1 LKYGLLTI
9 PQPTTPTPTG
19 FKEAPFLQRGQVDDS
34 RPDDGSRIILNVN
47 PLRVIQVGLG
57 PHGRGW
63 ATRVIPDVVEVDLVA
78 YVDTDPNALDLLRQ
92 EARVPADRCFESLTA
107 AIAATQPQAMLITT
121 ALPGHAPVIR
131 AALESG
137 LHVLVEKPFAPSLG
151 VARQLVDMAE
161 AKGLVLMVSQNYRF
175 FPAPRA
181 IASLVQEAA
190 LGKLFEVSIDFRHY
204 SPGLGRHQIEEQPLL
219 VDMSIHHFDLL
230 RLILNGEPERIY
242 CEAWNPEW
250 TTFTGP
256 SVATAA
262 IVFPGGV
269 VVSYRGSWVST
280 GPPTPWAGDWRLEF
294 ENGEVLWTSRDDNME
309 HDRVVVRPRDGE
321 ARTLTLPAMPRT
333 GPSGTLTEFVDAIQT
348 GREPE
353 TSGRNNLGTIALMA
367 AAVESATRREPVAIS
382 RSGEALAI

>member
-1 LKYGLLTI
+1 MNS
-9 PQPTTPTPTG
+9 
-19 FKEAPFLQRGQVDDS
+19 V
-34 RPDDGSRIILNVN
+34 
-47 PLRVIQVGLG
+47 RVIQVGLG

-63 ATRVIPDVVEVDLVA
+63 ARQVIPDIKEVDLVA

-92 EARVPADRCFESLTA
+92 EAKVPADRCFESLTD
-107 AIAATQPQAMLITT
+107 AIAATRAQAMLITT

-131 AALESG
+131 AALDAG

-151 VARQLVDMAE
+151 VAKQLVDMAA
-161 AKGLVLMVSQNYRF
+161 AKNLVLMVSQNYRF

-204 SPGLGRHQIEEQPLL
+204 SNGTGRHQIEEQPLL

-230 RLILNGEPERIY
+230 RLILNREPERIY

-256 SVATAA
+256 SVATAS
-262 IVFPGGV
+262 IVFQGGL
-269 VVSYRGSWVST
+269 VVSYRGSWVSV

-309 HDRVVVRPRDGE
+309 HDKVVVRPREGK
-321 ARTLTLPAMPRT
+321 ARTLTLQAMPRT
-333 GPSGTLTEFVDAIQT
+333 GPSATLTEFVNAVQT

-367 AAVESATRREPVAIS
+367 AAVESATRREPVAIT
-382 RSGEALAI
+382 RTGEALAI